1 VLLAAMA
8 QLGPEV
14 RLWVASNGPDTERLR
29 EQTKADTR
37 IEWLGRLSDEEK
49 IARLKGADV
58 FCAPSL
64 HGESFGVV
72 LIEAMAAGTC
82 VVASALDGY
91 RNVATD
97 GVDSLLVPPGDA
109 DALAGC
115 HRSRAARAAAGRA
128 AGGCGQP
135 PCRRL
140 LDAGAGAALC
150 RDVPRGGRAA
160 QPCAPADVAVAV
172 HVAAGDHRAGVAP
185 RGSPHPYDG
194 AVAAQPSQ
202 RPRPSEST
210 TMVWIILLVVV
221 VLLVLYAIASYNGL
235 IRGRNQV
242 ENAWSQID
250 VQLKRRI
257 DLIPNLVETVKAYA
271 AHEKSTLEAVINA
284 RNAAISAPATP
295 NAGQAAADGQMTGAL
310 RQLFALG
317 EAYPD
322 LKANQNFL
330 ALQEEL
336 SATEGRVAYARQ
348 FYNDSVL
355 GYNNKLQAFPTVF
368 FARMLKF
375 DKREYFE
382 TDEAARE
389 VPKVQF

>member
-1 VLLAAMA
+1 M
-8 QLGPEV
+8 
-14 RLWVASNGPDTERLR
+14 
-29 EQTKADTR
+29 
-37 IEWLGRLSDEEK
+37 
-49 IARLKGADV
+49 
-58 FCAPSL
+58 
-64 HGESFGVV
+64 VV
-72 LIEAMAAGTC
+72 LII
-82 VVASALDGY
+82 V
-91 RNVATD
+91 
-97 GVDSLLVPPGDA
+97 
-109 DALAGC
+109 
-115 HRSRAARAAAGRA
+115 
-128 AGGCGQP
+128 
-135 PCRRL
+135 
-140 LDAGAGAALC
+140 
-150 RDVPRGGRAA
+150 
-160 QPCAPADVAVAV
+160 
-172 HVAAGDHRAGVAP
+172 
-185 RGSPHPYDG
+185 
-194 AVAAQPSQ
+194 
-202 RPRPSEST
+202 
-210 TMVWIILLVVV
+210 LVVV
-221 VLLVLYAIASYNGL
+221 AAIVLYAIASYNGL

-284 RNAAISAPATP
+284 RNAAMAAPATP
-295 NAGQAAADGQMTGAL
+295 AGQAAADNQMTGAL

-375 DKREYFE
+375 EKREYFE